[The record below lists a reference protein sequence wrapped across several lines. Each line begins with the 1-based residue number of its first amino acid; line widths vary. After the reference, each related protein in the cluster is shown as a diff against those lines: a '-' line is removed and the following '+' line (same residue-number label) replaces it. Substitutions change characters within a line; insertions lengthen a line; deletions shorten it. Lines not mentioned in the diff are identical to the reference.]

1 MKPKFTDSTRYANGY
16 RSAVDT
22 DIKATFRR
30 IERENKAKAEREAAN
45 AIEASTKTISLKAR
59 KA

>member
-1 MKPKFTDSTRYANGY
+1 MKAKFTDSTRYPHGY
-16 RSAVDT
+16 KQAVET

-30 IERENKAKAEREAAN
+30 IRREQEAKAAQDAAN
-45 AIEASTKTISLKAR
+45 AAEASTKTITLKAR